1 MGGRSCREAASLLQR
16 AGGSSVRPG
25 DAGRACQ
32 DRGATAVEA
41 ALLTPVFLLLVFGL
55 IEGAWILFGDHVIRG
70 SASSGV
76 RTVSALANDAD
87 ADFYGLDAAK
97 DGIDAIG
104 RQNLVRVVIYRANGW
119 GDPPTAACRG
129 GAATAGVCNVYDGTD
144 LARPVSDF
152 GCSGTSPDQFWCPV
166 IRRTAVTG
174 PQSPPDFIGV
184 WVQARHRSF
193 STVVFGS
200 ERFVTAQAVLRV
212 EPRTIE

>member
-1 MGGRSCREAASLLQR
+1 MSCSGSTGTRRSLTSPLPHRGGH
-16 AGGSSVRPG
+16 
-25 DAGRACQ
+25 
-32 DRGATAVEA
+32 DRGATIVEA
-41 ALLTPVFLLLVFGL
+41 ALLTPVFFLLIFGL
-55 IEGAWILFGDHVIRG
+55 LEGAWILFGDHVIRG

-87 ADFYGLDAAK
+87 ADFYALASAK

-104 RQNLVRVVIYRANGW
+104 RQNLVRVVVYRANGW
-119 GDPPTAACRG
+119 GDPPTVACRNG
-129 GAATAGVCNVYDGTD
+129 TQVANVCNVYDGVD
-144 LARPVSDF
+144 LSRPVSDF
-152 GCSGTSPDQFWCPV
+152 GCSGTSPDRFWCPT

-174 PQSPPDFIGV
+174 PQSPPDYIGV

-200 ERFVTAQAVLRV
+200 ERLVTAQAVLRV